1 MDARLMKYLKL
12 MLEKSASDLHI
23 KAGHPPMFRIDGELV
38 KAGEEIFSDRDT
50 QEIGFSIMN
59 EEQIKRFETQREM
72 DLAFDLGDVAR
83 FRTNLYWQMGKVGI
97 AFRLLPLK
105 IPTMSECGLP
115 EEIIIERIL
124 NKKKGLILVTGAMGS
139 GKSTSIASMIEWI
152 NQHWR
157 VHVVTIEDPV
167 EYVHRSKMAV
177 IDQREVGSDT
187 LSFHEAL
194 RHILREDANVI
205 LVGEMRDLETIEAA
219 LNIAETGHLVFA
231 TLHTSDAI
239 QTVNRIIDVFPPHQQ
254 EQVRIQLSFV
264 LLAVL
269 SQNLIPR
276 KEKRGRVLAYEIMLV
291 NNAIRSLIRER
302 KTHQAYTVIQTSQ
315 QEGMCTMNQSLYRLY
330 IEEEISL
337 ENAFLYSTNPDDL
350 KRLIEKTPSS
360 I

>member
-1 MDARLMKYLKL
+1 MDARLVKFLKA
-12 MLEKSASDLHI
+12 MLEKNASDLHI
-23 KAGHPPMFRIDGELV
+23 KAGHPAIFRVDGELV
-38 KAGEEIFSDRDT
+38 KGDSEVLSDRDT
-50 QEIGFSIMN
+50 QEIAYSIMSQ
-59 EEQIKRFETQREM
+59 EQIKKFETQKEM
-72 DLAFDLGDVAR
+72 DLAFDFGDIAR
-83 FRTNLYWQMGKVGI
+83 FRTNVYWQRGKVGI

-105 IPTMSECGLP
+105 IPTMKECGLP
-115 EEIIIERIL
+115 EEVIIERIL

-152 NQHWR
+152 NHHWR
-157 VHVVTIEDPV
+157 VHIVTIEDPI
-167 EYVHRSKMAV
+167 EYVFQSKMAM

-205 LVGEMRDLETIEAA
+205 LVGEMRDLETIESA

-239 QTVNRIIDVFPPHQQ
+239 QTVNRIVDVFPPHQQ

-264 LLAVL
+264 LLAVI

-276 KEKRGRVLAYEIMLV
+276 KEKKGRVLAYEIMLA
-291 NNAIRSLIRER
+291 NNAIRSLIREK

-330 IEEEISL
+330 IEDEISL

-350 KRLIEKTPSS
+350 KRLIEKTSS
-360 I
+360 AI